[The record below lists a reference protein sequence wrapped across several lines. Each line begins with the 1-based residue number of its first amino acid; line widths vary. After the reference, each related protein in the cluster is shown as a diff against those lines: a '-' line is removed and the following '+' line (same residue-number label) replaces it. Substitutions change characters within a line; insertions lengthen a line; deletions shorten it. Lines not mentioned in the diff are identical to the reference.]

1 MFKNL
6 LIISFLILLTNCTAP
21 GSAFLGP
28 VFTGATTK
36 SAAQASISFGTNQ
49 ILKKLNEASK
59 TSKTK
64 ISKIAKK
71 IENFSKNQQNQNL
84 FKFHN

>member
-49 ILKKLNEASK
+49 ILKKLE
-59 TSKTK
+59 
-64 ISKIAKK
+64 I
-71 IENFSKNQQNQNL
+71 
-84 FKFHN
+84 